1 MWGGR
6 LNDIFSEQV
15 CLMGDCVGGVLC
27 FDALCFSNHQRPGSP
42 NSSSR
47 NNSTESLK
55 VGAHRYPHN
64 MVMTVVSQYVRG
76 VGTIW
81 TAAGRRFDRPEMIK
95 ISLQMIQITCLCY
108 TLFSSG
114 ELINTWAS
122 VAVSLA
128 RLPVLS
134 SKQTETLRHRIHLWY
149 VCSSLSTAGLLEK
162 ITVVKPGAGRDLSPL
177 FLT

>member
-1 MWGGR
+1 
-6 LNDIFSEQV
+6 
-15 CLMGDCVGGVLC
+15 MGDCVGGVLC

-55 VGAHRYPHN
+55 VGAYRYPRYPHN
-64 MVMTVVSQYVRG
+64 MMTVVVQYVRG
-76 VGTIW
+76 VGTLW
-81 TAAGRRFDRPEMIK
+81 TAGGRRFNRREMIK

-114 ELINTWAS
+114 ELINTWTS

-134 SKQTETLRHRIHLWY
+134 SKQSETLRYRIHLWY
-149 VCSSLSTAGLLEK
+149 DYSSPSTAGFQK
-162 ITVVKPGAGRDLSPL
+162 NHYG
-177 FLT
+177 